1 MCKTRAAWYLR
12 ACASADMQRLL
23 CALCLCYASASPPL
37 RGLKQLD
44 PEIVIGGHVG
54 SVANFLKTLYA
65 GITDGDVK
73 TLAVRFVPQFE
84 ALCEQDGRRRVIRE
98 LVLLQEL
105 RISDLEITLGHM
117 HKLSLL
123 LQRMFSV
130 DRGDGPEG

>member
-1 MCKTRAAWYLR
+1 MRVRLW
-12 ACASADMQRLL
+12 MQRLCVM
-23 CALCLCYASASPPL
+23 CALCLWSASASLPL
-37 RGLKQLD
+37 RTLKQLD
-44 PEIVIGGHVG
+44 PDVVIGGHVG

-73 TLAVRFVPQFE
+73 SLAVRFAPQFE
-84 ALCEQDGRRRVIRE
+84 ALCEQDGGRRVIRE

-123 LQRMFSV
+123 LQRLFSAET
-130 DRGDGPEG
+130 GDGPAG